1 MNANY
6 FSYCWIHSHDF
17 ELWSFTQICLF
28 PLLLLSCQTYFLQ
41 PFFSASP
48 PMFFSHGLLTVQS
61 VPGTWNVK
69 STGKRFMPIFCLP
82 SKGRISLRIL
92 KVAFAFV
99 ASCLWKKKHDVELF
113 SLPEIYSLYHPPP
126 PQSWCSTTQMKYN
139 RIEHHFSF
147 APSTHTSE
155 WEPCLLSF
163 LILTIGIPCWY
174 YWDFQLTVEGREVL
188 RRFRQEKADWWW
200 FLVLPLRK
208 RHSSGYWLF
217 LDRNMLDFTFV

>member
-126 PQSWCSTTQMKYN
+126 PNPDAPPLKWSTTELSIIFPLLQAPILLNGSHVSCPFLFSLLEFRADITETSSWQWKEEKY
-139 RIEHHFSF
+139 
-147 APSTHTSE
+147 
-155 WEPCLLSF
+155 WEDSDRRKLIDGDF
-163 LILTIGIPCWY
+163 LYCHWEKDTAQGIGC
-174 YWDFQLTVEGREVL
+174 F
-188 RRFRQEKADWWW
+188 
-200 FLVLPLRK
+200 
-208 RHSSGYWLF
+208 
-217 LDRNMLDFTFV
+217 